1 MVQFT
6 TYKAENAGK
15 LVVQVNPYNTSQK
28 CSNCGILV
36 KKSLSVCIHTC
47 TCGYEDD
54 RDVNAAKNILQLGLE
69 KIKASLKK
77 GEELA
82 FAESTGLLGSMK
94 RETLKSVSDF

>member
-1 MVQFT
+1 MVFENLKVQGMVKNHHHAKSIADSAWRQLIQFT

-28 CSNCGILV
+28 CSHCGTLV
-36 KKSLSVCIHTC
+36 KKSLSVRIHTC

-69 KIKASLKK
+69 KIKAS
-77 GEELA
+77 
-82 FAESTGLLGSMK
+82 
-94 RETLKSVSDF
+94 